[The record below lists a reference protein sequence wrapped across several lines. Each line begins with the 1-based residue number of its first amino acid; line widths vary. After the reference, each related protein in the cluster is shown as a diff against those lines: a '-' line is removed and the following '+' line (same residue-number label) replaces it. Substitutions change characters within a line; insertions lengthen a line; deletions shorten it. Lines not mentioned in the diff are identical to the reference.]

1 MKSHIK
7 NTVTILL
14 SVTAL
19 LLFLY
24 IGGCTVNGNDTG
36 ADTDIIEETISH
48 NEVSADKAEENT
60 KTGDTDEKHAAAS
73 ENTVSAGQIS
83 EKEDPVPSTVNI
95 HGVEYD
101 RNETFLDLSDCT
113 PEEIPEIAELIRD
126 MPKLEKINLMDEED
140 SSLLGLSDVKLLT
153 QAAPDAEFI
162 YRFDLFG
169 RSVSLSANV
178 VRYRK
183 KDIGN
188 EGEESIRQALSVLNK
203 CSCFVL
209 DDCGIDDDVMAGIN
223 DDFPDIKVVWR
234 VHVGNKSALTDDT
247 VIRMTHGID
256 DTMTGPLKYCT
267 EAVYVDLGHD
277 RGISDISFL
286 SNMPHL
292 ECLILSSSTVKD
304 LSPLK
309 KCHALTWLELVYC
322 DKVTDISDI
331 AGINSIKY
339 LNISFTKVHDISPL
353 MDMKLDRL
361 CCIGNGISKETIE
374 EYEEKNPDCM
384 TSFSGTPWGYAW
396 RYDDYGYHFFSYYA
410 RMREVFRYETTS
422 PGGFKFPEY
431 EEPVDPDEE
440 PEETD
445 EADDQ
450 EDAEGTEEGSD
461 DTEKKEE
468 TEKSEETEKPE
479 ENREPDK
486 TEDTADTAGEGLS

>member
-1 MKSHIK
+1 MKDYIK
-7 NTVTILL
+7 NTVSLCLL
-14 SVTAL
+14 ISAL
-19 LLFLY
+19 IVVLCT
-24 IGGCTVNGNDTG
+24 GGCTAGTNNTG
-36 ADTDIIEETISH
+36 TVGVQVEESISE
-48 NEVSADKAEENT
+48 NEISSEEEDKTE
-60 KTGDTDEKHAAAS
+60 TGDKDEKT
-73 ENTVSAGQIS
+73 ETVSGNADSTGQESVKDGDEPEPLPSKIS
-83 EKEDPVPSTVNI
+83 I

-101 RNETFLDLSDCT
+101 RNETFLDLSDCA

-126 MPKLEKINLMDEED
+126 MPKLEKINLMNEEGV
-140 SSLLGLSDVKLLT
+140 SLLALPDVELLT
-153 QAAPDAEFI
+153 KAAPDAEFV
-162 YRFDLFG
+162 YRFELFG
-169 RSVSLSANV
+169 RSISLSANV
-178 VRYRK
+178 VRYRN

-203 CSCFVL
+203 CSYFVL
-209 DDCGIDDDVMAGIN
+209 DDCGIDDEVMAGIN
-223 DDFPDIKVVWR
+223 EDFPDIKVVWR

-247 VIRMTHGID
+247 IIRMTHGID

-286 SNMPHL
+286 SNMPDL

-309 KCHALTWLELVYC
+309 KCRALTWLELVYC

-331 AGINSIKY
+331 AGISSIKY

-410 RMREVFRYETTS
+410 RMREVFRYENNS

-440 PEETD
+440 PEEPEED
-445 EADDQ
+445 E
-450 EDAEGTEEGSD
+450 EAEGA
-461 DTEKKEE
+461 EE
-468 TEKSEETEKPE
+468 TEEQEEK
-479 ENREPDK
+479 DK
-486 TEDTADTAGEGLS
+486 EGDPGSTEDQAGDGASVSGGDI